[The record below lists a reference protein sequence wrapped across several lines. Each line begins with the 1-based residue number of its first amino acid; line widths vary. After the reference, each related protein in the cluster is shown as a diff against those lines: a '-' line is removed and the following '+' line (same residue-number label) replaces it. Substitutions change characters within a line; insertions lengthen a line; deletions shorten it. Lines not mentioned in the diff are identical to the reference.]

1 MNIDI
6 AIFLIKDGIGNGAIY
21 SMIAL
26 GIVLIFNVTRIVLV
40 SYGDLLAYS
49 ALTLAAIQSG
59 HLPGTVWILLLFAA
73 AALVLEIIT
82 ILRRNEPNRLKRA
95 VMLYGVVP
103 ATPAILV
110 LMLQGQRLP
119 MLLQVV
125 LTVALIVPFGP
136 LIYRVVFR
144 PIADA
149 SVLVLLMAAVALH
162 FVLSGLALQAFGAEG
177 FRTKAY
183 ATGTTHVLGK
193 VVPASLLVIVA
204 TVFAFI
210 LGLYFFFGR
219 TILGK
224 ALRATAVN
232 AVGARLVGIRPAFA
246 GATGFVIAA
255 SMAAVSGVLI
265 GPVMTIYYDTGFLVG
280 LKGFVGAVVG
290 GFISYPLAAVGAL
303 LIGLVESFSSFYASG
318 FKDIIVFTMLVPMVI
333 LRWYITDP
341 GHDEADDDE
350 GRT

>member
-1 MNIDI
+1 MKSRRDVPGQKTRIGRRDSAMNIDI

-59 HLPGTVWILLLFAA
+59 QLPGTVWILLLFAA
-73 AALVLEIIT
+73 VALVLEIFT
-82 ILRRNEPNRLKRA
+82 ILRRNEPKRLMRA
-95 VMLYGVVP
+95 VMLYGVLP
-103 ATPAILV
+103 AAPALLM
-110 LMLQGQRLP
+110 LMLQGQVLP

-136 LIYRVVFR
+136 LIYRIVFR

-183 ATGTTHVLGK
+183 ATGTTHILGI

-204 TVFAFI
+204 AVFAFI
-210 LGLYFFFGR
+210 LGLYYSL
-219 TILGK
+219 IEPSS
-224 ALRATAVN
+224 
-232 AVGARLVGIRPAFA
+232 ARHCAQPL
-246 GATGFVIAA
+246 
-255 SMAAVSGVLI
+255 SMRWAR
-265 GPVMTIYYDTGFLVG
+265 G
-280 LKGFVGAVVG
+280 L
-290 GFISYPLAAVGAL
+290 S
-303 LIGLVESFSSFYASG
+303 ASG
-318 FKDIIVFTMLVPMVI
+318 RRSPVQP
-333 LRWYITDP
+333 
-341 GHDEADDDE
+341 AS
-350 GRT
+350 